1 VAKSTPSYKEI
12 SARADQPGIIS
23 HALHIMLSKV
33 QMLPALCLAMATTG
47 LARSIND
54 EAQIKKLVVFGDSV
68 SNRKIHPICLE
79 VHSPL

>member
-1 VAKSTPSYKEI
+1 
-12 SARADQPGIIS
+12 
-23 HALHIMLSKV
+23 MLSKV